1 MRVKDQEEQLTSLPT
16 YWFPAQTWSMRV
28 GAGGMNNTTRFVDV
42 EGTSYVLRLYETHRD
57 MDKIMFEH
65 SVLLALDERKR
76 KTSIS
81 YTSASGAPSWGDCCS
96 IRR

>member
-1 MRVKDQEEQLTSLPT
+1 MRVKDLEEQLASLPT

-57 MDKIMFEH
+57 MDKIIFEH
-65 SVLLALDERKR
+65 RVLLALDKGKDNFHFVFRANGTPR
-76 KTSIS
+76 
-81 YTSASGAPSWGDCCS
+81 WGYGCS
-96 IRR
+96 IGC